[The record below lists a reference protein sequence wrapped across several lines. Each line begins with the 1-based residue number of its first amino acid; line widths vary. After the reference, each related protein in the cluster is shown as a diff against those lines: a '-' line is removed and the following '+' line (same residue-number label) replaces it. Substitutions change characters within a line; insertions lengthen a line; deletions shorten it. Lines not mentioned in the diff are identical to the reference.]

1 MASDGIGK
9 LVDVA
14 VKIGTTAFGRSRRSN
29 GSLATIALFRGK
41 LFRLTAELV
50 NGKQLSSSRNDFL
63 YSSFVGEAWQAATG
77 WSRPNATASNSID
90 LQGTHPRLHVPSGSR
105 KALIPPGDASYI

>member
-50 NGKQLSSSRNDFL
+50 NEKAVIEQPKRLPLQQLCRRSLAGRYRL
-63 YSSFVGEAWQAATG
+63 VAAKCDG
-77 WSRPNATASNSID
+77 
-90 LQGTHPRLHVPSGSR
+90 
-105 KALIPPGDASYI
+105 